1 MSQFVSF
8 NSAPSPRRLRD
19 IVYGFAPAMLVYA
32 GAENNV
38 FDVLSQSPKS
48 LAELAA
54 ATGTSER
61 ALRYLMEALLS
72 IGVVNRDNG
81 YFSLTPDANAFL
93 VKGKPGYLGDIL
105 KNASSWLQLPEVVR
119 TGRPVRAINEQ
130 STGGHYFRGL
140 ADALYRRHLEPANA
154 FAQFLANGWPPAGM
168 AESPRLE
175 LLDIAAGS
183 AIWSIAIAR
192 RIPQCRIT
200 AIDWPEVLPVAR
212 HYVGINSLT
221 DRFTAIE
228 GDVLETDFG
237 SGYHLAIL
245 GHVLHSEGELRSRK
259 IIQKAFNA
267 LAPGATI
274 AVAEFIPNED
284 RSGPPHPLI
293 FAIHMLLSSDHGD
306 TFTFSQI
313 SSWLRN
319 AGFLQPTLV
328 PLPGVTSI
336 ITATKP

>member
-1 MSQFVSF
+1 MSQIVSF
-8 NSAPSPRRLRD
+8 NAAPSPQRLLE
-19 IVYGFAPAMLVYA
+19 IVYGFTPAMLVYA
-32 GAENNV
+32 GTQNNV

-72 IGVVNRDNG
+72 LRVVNRHNG
-81 YFSLTPDANAFL
+81 YFLLTPDAGAFL
-93 VKGKPGYLGDIL
+93 VKGKPDYIGDIPKL
-105 KNASSWLQLPEVVR
+105 ASSWLKLPEVVR
-119 TGRPVRAINEQ
+119 TGRPVRAINDQ
-130 STGGHYFRGL
+130 TTGGHHFREV
-140 ADALYRRHLEPANA
+140 ADALYRIHSEPANA
-154 FAQFLANGWPPAGM
+154 FARLVAQRWPPAGA
-168 AESPRLE
+168 AEPPRLE
-175 LLDIAAGS
+175 LLDVAAGS
-183 AIWSIAIAR
+183 AIWSIAIAQL
-192 RIPQCRIT
+192 IPQCRIT
-200 AIDWPEVLPVAR
+200 AVDWPEVLPIAR
-212 HYVGINSLT
+212 HYVRINSLT

-228 GDVLETDFG
+228 GDVLETDFRT
-237 SGYHLAIL
+237 GYHLAIL
-245 GHVLHSEGELRSRK
+245 GHLLHSEGEQRSRT
-259 IIQKAFNA
+259 IIQKTFSA
-267 LAPGATI
+267 LAPGGTI

-293 FAIHMLLSSDHGD
+293 FAVHMLLSSDQGD

-313 SSWLRN
+313 SSWLRE